1 MNLFVAAGF
10 IAKLMG
16 VPIKFVCAVT
26 QNDIVAR
33 AITKGDYSMSDSVI
47 PTLAPAMD
55 IQVFFQD
62 LTQIRTVSF

>member
-1 MNLFVAAGF
+1 
-10 IAKLMG
+10 MG